1 MPNQRRTAQ
10 SLKGGKRMIYIA
22 NIVGLVIALIA
33 ITFLMIM
40 LIRAERKL
48 AKHGESWMF
57 ENKTKK

>member
-1 MPNQRRTAQ
+1 
-10 SLKGGKRMIYIA
+10 MIYIA

-40 LIRAERKL
+40 LIRAEHKL

-57 ENKTKK
+57 EKKTKK